1 MKPSLSFI
9 VHHAPGAALLL
20 ALFAGAPTAAL
31 ASAVCVSAPYIE
43 NGVAAQGCISSD
55 YGYSGGSHVVQTGP
69 WGLAVSVAGEY
80 RGGSFSSTQ
89 AVDLSTGVLRS
100 NLRYASGLDDPGEY
114 QLGNYLDMSDGITFA
129 GSGSAVFSMRLT
141 GAFLGSAHGLYPN
154 TMDTALDLY
163 SDTRRDDVLGR
174 INLAHMSSGLANFTP
189 GSTCGRI
196 SSIGRVECELHSMVA
211 DQIDITMRVYVDNI
225 TDGETFDFRST
236 LNTQAYGPRG
246 GGSDFGNT
254 ARLSVTLSDGLSFGS
269 DSGVLLAATST
280 GTPTNPVPEPASLL
294 LAVLGLL
301 VLAAQRQR
309 LIV

>member
-20 ALFAGAPTAAL
+20 ALFAGAPTAAQ

-55 YGYSGGSHVVQTGP
+55 YGFSGGPHVVQTGP
-69 WGLAVSVAGEY
+69 WGLAVSVVGEY
-80 RGGSFSSTQ
+80 RGGSFSSSQ

-100 NLRYASGLDDPGEY
+100 NLRYASGPDDPGEY
-114 QLGNYLDMSDGITFA
+114 QLGNYLDMSDGISFA

-154 TMDTALDLY
+154 TMDTSLDLY
-163 SDTRRDDVLGR
+163 SETRRDDVLGR
-174 INLAHMSSGLANFTP
+174 INLAHLSSGLASFTP
-189 GSTCGRI
+189 GGTCGWTFGL
-196 SSIGRVECELHSMVA
+196 GRVECELHSMAA
-211 DQIDITMRVYVDNI
+211 DQIDITMHVYVDNI
-225 TDGETFDFRST
+225 SDGERFSFRSA

-254 ARLSVTLSDGLSFGS
+254 ARLSVTLSDGLSLGS
-269 DSGVLLAATST
+269 DSGVLLTATGT
-280 GTPTNPVPEPASLL
+280 GTPTNPVPEPGSLL
-294 LAVLGLL
+294 LAALGLL
-301 VLAAQRQR
+301 ALGVQRRR
-309 LIV
+309 LGN